1 MNTVFLALGSNIE
14 NRKQHIEKAIVLLR
28 EKINDITVASLYET
42 KPRYFENQN
51 NFLNTV
57 LSGFTELEPQELLQ
71 FTKTVQKKVG
81 RVERFRNGPREIDID
96 ILFYDNVVYKDEE
109 LEIPHP
115 RLQERDFVLQPFSDL
130 NPDFSHPVLKKTIRE
145 LLDSLP
151 EEQRSII
158 QNTIGSFQ
166 LDIFLKNGNPQAGK

>member
-1 MNTVFLALGSNIE
+1 MHQIFLALGSNIE
-14 NRKQHIEKAIVLLR
+14 NRKQHIETAIVLLR
-28 EKINDITVASLYET
+28 EKVHNIIVAPLYET
-42 KPRYFENQN
+42 KPRYFEDQQ

-57 LSGFTELEPQELLQ
+57 LSGFTDLKPRELLQ
-71 FTKTVQKKVG
+71 FTKTVQQKVG

-115 RLQERDFVLQPFSDL
+115 RLQERDFVLQPFSDI

-145 LLDSLP
+145 LLDTIP
-151 EEQRSII
+151 EEQRSVIKI
-158 QNTIGSFQ
+158 
-166 LDIFLKNGNPQAGK
+166 LE

>member
-1 MNTVFLALGSNIE
+1 MHTVFLALGSNLE

-28 EKINDITVASLYET
+28 EKINDITVALLYET

-57 LSGFTELEPQELLQ
+57 LSGFTELAPQELLQ

-96 ILFYDNVVYKDEE
+96 ILFFDNVVYKDEE

-115 RLQERDFVLQPFSDL
+115 RLQERDFVLQPFSDI

-145 LLDSLP
+145 LLDTLP
-151 EEQRSII
+151 EEQRSV
-158 QNTIGSFQ
+158 
-166 LDIFLKNGNPQAGK
+166 LKMLK

>member
-1 MNTVFLALGSNIE
+1 MHQIYLAIGSNIE
-14 NRKQHIEKAIVLLR
+14 NRKQHIETAIVLLC
-28 EKINDITVASLYET
+28 EKVRGITIAPLYET
-42 KPRYFENQN
+42 KPRYFEDQN

-57 LSGFTELEPQELLQ
+57 LRGYTDLEPRELLQ
-71 FTKTVQKKVG
+71 FTKAVQKEVG

-115 RLQERDFVLQPFSDL
+115 RLQERDFVLQPFSDI

-145 LLDSLP
+145 LLATLP
-151 EEQRSII
+151 KGQRSVIKM
-158 QNTIGSFQ
+158 
-166 LDIFLKNGNPQAGK
+166 LK